1 VEQRLLVVDDDVQ
14 ATAVLRT
21 ELEAKHF
28 ELVTERSPD
37 SALERLSREDFGV
50 VLCDVDVC
58 GGPRAFDFCRQI
70 VAMREGTPVIMSAA
84 SPTIASTVAALRAG
98 AHDFVTKPFDR
109 ADLLQTIDRAMHHR
123 AIGEDLKRVR
133 RFETQER
140 PFDTIIGDSPAMKS
154 MYDMIVRVAGS
165 DTTVL
170 ITGESG
176 TGKELVAHAL
186 HARSQRAAA
195 PFVAINCAA
204 MPESLLESEL
214 FGHVK
219 GAFTD
224 ARGGRP
230 GLFSRASGGT
240 LLLDE
245 VGEMPAGMQAK
256 LLRALQERTLRPV
269 GSDEEIPF
277 DTRIIAATNRDLE
290 AEVTAGRF
298 REDLFYRL
306 NVLHIRVP
314 PLRDRGSDVLL
325 LAQHCLRHCQ
335 GETPRV
341 VALTRAAA
349 EALMTYEWPGN
360 VRELYN
366 SMERAVALAQF
377 DHVGVEDLPERLT
390 GSHGTRIPIELDP
403 KKLLSM
409 DEVERRYIRCVL
421 DATGGNKASAA
432 RVLGFDRRTLYR
444 KLGRWGEAAA
454 AKKGDEAAAE

>member
-1 VEQRLLVVDDDVQ
+1 VDQRLLVVDDDADSA
-14 ATAVLRT
+14 ATLRA
-21 ELEAKHF
+21 ELASKNL

-37 SALERLSREDFGV
+37 AALQRLAREDFGL

-58 GGPRAFDFCRQI
+58 GPAAFDFCRQV
-70 VAMREGTPVIMSAA
+70 VALREGTPVIMSAA
-84 SPTIASTVAALRAG
+84 SPTIAATVAALRAG

-109 ADLLQTIDRAMHHR
+109 VDLGQTIDRAMQRR
-123 AIGEDLKRVR
+123 AIGEDVKRLR
-133 RFETQER
+133 RGDGSQR
-140 PFDTIIGDSPAMKS
+140 PFDTIVGDSVAMRS
-154 MYDMIVRVAGS
+154 MYDLIVRVAGS

-170 ITGESG
+170 VTGESG
-176 TGKELVAHAL
+176 TGKELVARAL
-186 HARSQRAAA
+186 HARSPRSAA

-230 GLFSRASGGT
+230 GLFTRASGGT

-245 VGEMPAGMQAK
+245 VGEMPVGMQAK

-290 AEVTAGRF
+290 AEVAAGSF

-325 LAQHCLRHCQ
+325 IAQHCLRTCQ
-335 GETPRV
+335 GDSPRV
-341 VALTRAAA
+341 VGFTRAAA
-349 EALMTYEWPGN
+349 EAILAYEWPGN
-360 VRELYN
+360 VRELHN
-366 SMERAVALAQF
+366 CMERAVALARF
-377 DHVGVEDLPERLT
+377 DHVGIDDLPERLS
-390 GSHGTRIPIELDP
+390 GAHGTRIPIEVDP

-421 DATGGNKASAA
+421 EATGGNKASAA

-444 KLGRWGEAAA
+444 KLGRWGESVPAS
-454 AKKGDEAAAE
+454 KSNGDAAAE